1 MNQGIKYVEYV
12 VNMKDNS
19 VNNFCITLLPVSAG
33 DGCKYS
39 SYFRGSDHDFGQRDF
54 QDTLY
59 IAEREE

>member
-1 MNQGIKYVEYV
+1 MNEGIKYV
-12 VNMKDNS
+12 VNMKDNN
-19 VNNFCITLLPVSAG
+19 VNNFCITLLSVSAA

-39 SYFRGSDHDFGQRDF
+39 SFFPERDHDFGQRDF